1 MAQREVL
8 RDLAVRFG
16 VVTDTK
22 ALDAFDKRIESAK
35 KHMEEAGAS
44 FSEAGG
50 QLRKLGEQ
58 FAAVGLAGGALI
70 AGMGLLSNETA
81 TYAVAVERQAA
92 MLGMTTDA
100 YQELRGVM
108 ERFGVDQRDVA
119 DLFAQIAQ
127 QSLAAEGGAK
137 NIVGAFD
144 ALGISVGDLEGKD
157 PEALFL
163 AIADGAER
171 TGDATKRLAALS
183 SILGED
189 LTKKL
194 GPLLMKGSAGIAEF
208 RKQLRETGVVLDS
221 EAIKAS
227 QEYAASLT
235 TLKTTIR
242 GIGQQIGIAFL
253 PAVKQLADS
262 MGAWLKRNR
271 ELIKQR
277 IDQVVGNLARAMALV
292 VRVGAVFVRN
302 IRTIEF
308 ALTAATVA
316 AAGLFAA
323 LAAFRAGSA
332 AYAAI
337 SGITVLVGMLGT
349 ALFDAAAA
357 GGVLEGVGLLLATLT
372 LPEVAVAVAVIGF
385 AFVELAAA
393 AALATAQLLAIYAAA
408 EDAVTF
414 LSGSGRSVLG
424 DIVNRFKDADG
435 AAGGWARTLLMVRAT
450 LGQVAVI
457 AGALAQILGN
467 TMQPALDAAAGK
479 FAAFQ
484 TAAYNAFS
492 TIGGYISDF
501 LGIPLNGIAGTLQT
515 LQGYL
520 GGIAGGLANTAA
532 NGGGVGSLLPGGF
545 SPGGGAM
552 ANTLGAGSSAIN
564 TVSNS
569 TSIGPVSVTTGSG
582 DPQQIG
588 AAVSGALE
596 AHAKAGRRQ
605 TAQSFTGG
613 PR

>member
-1 MAQREVL
+1 
-8 RDLAVRFG
+8 
-16 VVTDTK
+16 
-22 ALDAFDKRIESAK
+22 
-35 KHMEEAGAS
+35 
-44 FSEAGG
+44 
-50 QLRKLGEQ
+50 
-58 FAAVGLAGGALI
+58 
-70 AGMGLLSNETA
+70 
-81 TYAVAVERQAA
+81 

-127 QSLAAEGGAK
+127 QSLAAQGGAK
-137 NIVGAFD
+137 NIVGAFE
-144 ALGISVGDLEGKD
+144 ALGIEIADIKGKD
-157 PEALFL
+157 PEALFD
-163 AIADGAER
+163 AIADGAAR
-171 TGDATKRLAALS
+171 TGDATQRLAALS

-308 ALTAATVA
+308 ALTAATIAGV
-316 AAGLFAA
+316 GLFGA
-323 LAAFRAGSA
+323 LAAFRVGSA
-332 AYAAI
+332 AYAGVMAL
-337 SGITVLVGMLGT
+337 SSAAAGIQALGT
-349 ALFDAAAA
+349 ALGFVGATLAGDAIILGPLA
-357 GGVLEGVGLLLATLT
+357 GIGAVLEGITASTLGV
-372 LPEVAVAVAVIGF
+372 VAAGI
-385 AFVELAAA
+385 AAA
-393 AALATAQLLAIYAAA
+393 IALLAIEVVALVGGLAILYTSL
-408 EDAVTF
+408 EDTYTF
-414 LSGSGRSVLG
+414 LSGTGRSVTG
-424 DIVNRFKDADG
+424 DLVERWKEADG
-435 AAGGWARTLLMVRAT
+435 VLGAWARTGLAFRAT

-457 AGALAQILGN
+457 MQAVAQIAAN
-467 TMQPALDAAAGK
+467 TLSPAIDALSSV
-479 FAAFQ
+479 FRSLMMS
-484 TAAYNAFS
+484 AYNAFS
-492 TIGGYISDF
+492 TIGGYISTF
-501 LGIPLNGIAGTLQT
+501 LGIPLDAVATALNNM
-515 LQGYL
+515 QGGL
-520 GGIAGGLANTAA
+520 AGIAGGLTGMAA
-532 NGGGVGSLLPGGF
+532 NGAGSGVVPSLGATAMNTIQGNGAGGF
-545 SPGGGAM
+545 FDQR
-552 ANTLGAGSSAIN
+552 
-564 TVSNS
+564 